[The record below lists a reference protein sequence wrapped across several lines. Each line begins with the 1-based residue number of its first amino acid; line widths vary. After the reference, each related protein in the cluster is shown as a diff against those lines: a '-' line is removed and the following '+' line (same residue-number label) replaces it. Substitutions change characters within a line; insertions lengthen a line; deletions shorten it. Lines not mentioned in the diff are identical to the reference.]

1 MAKHGKKA
9 HRTIKEP
16 KLPPGLH
23 PIERLYRIVHS
34 RRGANPASSY
44 TARLLSRGPAKIAQK
59 LGEEAVEAAIEGV
72 RRDRGRL
79 VEESADL
86 IYHLTALWTSLEVK
100 PEMVWREL
108 RKREAKSGIQEKQDR
123 KQGRKNR

>member
-1 MAKHGKKA
+1 MSKKA
-9 HRTIKEP
+9 KKAKKAAKQPRSP

-23 PIERLYRIVHS
+23 PVERLYRIVHS
-34 RRGANPASSY
+34 RKGASPGSSY

-86 IYHLTALWTSLEVK
+86 LYHLTALWTSLDVR
-100 PEMVWREL
+100 PEQVWREL
-108 RKREAKSGIQEKQDR
+108 RKREAKSGLQEKRDR
-123 KQGRKNR
+123 KKR

>member
-1 MAKHGKKA
+1 MPKQKKKF
-9 HRTIKEP
+9 HRSPKDP

-23 PIERLYRIVHS
+23 AIERLFRIVHS

-72 RRDRGRL
+72 RRDKKRL
-79 VEESADL
+79 IEESADL
-86 IYHLTALWTSLEVK
+86 LYHLTALWTSIEVR
-100 PEMVWREL
+100 PEQVWREL
-108 RKREAKSGIQEKQDR
+108 RKREAKSGIQEKRDR
-123 KQGRKNR
+123 KKR